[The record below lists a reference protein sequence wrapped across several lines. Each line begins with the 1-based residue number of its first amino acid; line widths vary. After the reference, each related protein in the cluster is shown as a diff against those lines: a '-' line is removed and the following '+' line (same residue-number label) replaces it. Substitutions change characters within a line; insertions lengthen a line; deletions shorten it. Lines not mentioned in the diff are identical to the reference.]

1 MLTLRQEA
9 IKIVNEIPSE
19 CLSEIVSYL
28 REVKLKKE
36 QEPDPEYEKSDIT
49 EEEFQRFLHSGR
61 GINPKKAAALAR
73 LQKLV
78 ENNKVHMPANT
89 DWKKEYEEALD
100 EKYAEYLNIE

>member
-36 QEPDPEYEKSDIT
+36 QEPEPEYEKSDIT
-49 EEEFQRFLHSGR
+49 EEEFQSQYKKSKYLHLPRVKLFLMGKTR
-61 GINPKKAAALAR
+61 
-73 LQKLV
+73 
-78 ENNKVHMPANT
+78 
-89 DWKKEYEEALD
+89 
-100 EKYAEYLNIE
+100 

>member
-36 QEPDPEYEKSDIT
+36 QAPEPEYEKSDIT
-49 EEEFQRFLHSGR
+49 EEEFQRFLHSGS
-61 GINPKKAAALAR
+61 GINPKKAAAFAR

-78 ENNKVHMPANT
+78 ESNNVH
-89 DWKKEYEEALD
+89 
-100 EKYAEYLNIE
+100 